1 MLPLWEKCETF
12 LKGEEA
18 VKAAGIAY
26 LPKTSG
32 MEKAAAGVQYY
43 EAYKSRARVFDLAS
57 QSLNAL
63 LGLVLEKLPEGNPD
77 RIFTSNGETD
87 IDFSAHILRELF
99 AKGRYILVED
109 YVEGTDILT
118 SGYAAESFINWKM
131 DAAGALTLAVFK
143 EDIVASGGFSHT
155 ADTQYRV
162 YTLQSGSYTVELFD
176 EKGGNLPVN
185 GEATGEVLL
194 TVPRDALPITVIGS
208 IDLSPDCDPI
218 PLLPIVNCALS
229 AYQLS
234 ADYKHSLFLV
244 AQPTPWVKGINEK
257 AWENIHAQGGG
268 SAALWWLGDEG
279 ETGYLE
285 VAGGGIDSLRQAL
298 TDELKQAESHSVRLT
313 QQDSGNVESGSS
325 LTVRAHAQHAT
336 IHTIIRALEHGIAA
350 AWETMVSR
358 SSTAAADAF
367 RIQADFSPLQASAQ
381 MLTAMSNAVGQTT
394 IPQTVLFE
402 ALRKFKLTERTDE
415 ELLADL
421 ANGSFALPVP
431 TNETPPK

>member
-1 MLPLWEKCETF
+1 MPSKVTEKHPQYNLLLPLWEKCETF

-18 VKAAGIAY
+18 VKAAGTIY

-32 MEKAAAGVQYY
+32 MEKSTSGAQYY
-43 EAYKSRARVFDLAS
+43 EAYKSRARVYDLAS
-57 QSLNAL
+57 QALNAL

-77 RIFTSNGETD
+77 RVFTSNGETD

-109 YVEGTDILT
+109 YMDGTEILT
-118 SGYAAESFINWKM
+118 SGYTAESFINWKT
-131 DAAGALTLAVFK
+131 DSAGKLTLAVF
-143 EDIVASGGFSHT
+143 EEMTVAPEGFSHEVEKK
-155 ADTQYRV
+155 YRV
-162 YTLQSGSYTVELFD
+162 YTLEGSSYTVELFN
-176 EKGGNLPVN
+176 EEGANLPVDGN
-185 GEATGEVLL
+185 VDGSETL
-194 TVPRDALPITVIGS
+194 TVPRDELPITVIGS

-257 AWENIHAQGGG
+257 AWSAIQEQGGG

-279 ETGYLE
+279 EAGYLE
-285 VAGGGIDSLRQAL
+285 VTGAGIDSLRQAL

-313 QQDSGNVESGSS
+313 QQDSGNVESGAS

-336 IHTIIRALEHGIAA
+336 IHTIIRSLEHGIAA

-358 SSTAAADAF
+358 SSGRPAEEF

-381 MLTAMSNAVGQTT
+381 MLAAMSNAVGQ
-394 IPQTVLFE
+394 
-402 ALRKFKLTERTDE
+402 
-415 ELLADL
+415 
-421 ANGSFALPVP
+421 
-431 TNETPPK
+431 